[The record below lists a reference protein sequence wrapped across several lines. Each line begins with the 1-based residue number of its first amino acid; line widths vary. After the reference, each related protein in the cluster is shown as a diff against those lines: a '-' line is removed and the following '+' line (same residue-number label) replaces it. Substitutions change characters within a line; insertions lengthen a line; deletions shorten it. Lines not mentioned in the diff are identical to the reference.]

1 MSYEKLMEILER
13 LQAKLETAED
23 DRTKAAI
30 QAAIMVT
37 QEELAMYDNNWFFN
51 E

>member
-1 MSYEKLMEILER
+1 MSYEQLMKVLER
-13 LQAKLETAED
+13 LQAKLEIAED
-23 DRTKAAI
+23 DTTRAAI
-30 QAAIMVT
+30 QAAIMIT

>member
-1 MSYEKLMEILER
+1 MSYEQLMKVLER

-23 DRTKAAI
+23 DRTRAAI
-30 QAAIMVT
+30 EAAIIT
-37 QEELAMYDNNWFFN
+37 AQEELAMYDNNWFFN

>member
-1 MSYEKLMEILER
+1 MSYEQLMNVLER
-13 LQAKLETAED
+13 LQAKLEAAED
-23 DRTKAAI
+23 DTTRAAI

>member
-1 MSYEKLMEILER
+1 MSYEALMDVLKR

-23 DRTKAAI
+23 DRTRAAI

>member
-13 LQAKLETAED
+13 LQAKLETAEND
-23 DRTKAAI
+23 TARAAI
-30 QAAIMVT
+30 EAAIMVT

>member
-1 MSYEKLMEILER
+1 MSYEKLMNILER
-13 LQAKLETAED
+13 LQAKLEITENDTA
-23 DRTKAAI
+23 RAAI
-30 QAAIMVT
+30 EAAIMVT

>member
-13 LQAKLETAED
+13 LQAKLETAEND
-23 DRTKAAI
+23 TTRAAI
-30 QAAIMVT
+30 KAAIMVT